1 MTVVLTIGT
10 TTAILSLGDAVLLRP
25 LPFPESD
32 RLVAID
38 TLQFPPGLHQ
48 LISTNLAAA
57 NNLGTSYPNFFDWQQ
72 QNKVQCFRR
81 SDDVWPHCCCS
92 VAAMNFLAH
101 VDAVIFRSAR
111 KWRGRPEDG
120 RDDLK
125 LSLRQTDSSQR
136 LTQSKRGLH
145 DSGLRTLPYVPGT
158 LADKPAFVLTSKS
171 TFSRTSNAP
180 RLSAKQPGAV
190 PTP

>member
-1 MTVVLTIGT
+1 MTVVLTLALTIGA

-81 SDDVWPHCCCS
+81 PDDLLPHCCCS

-101 VDAVIFRSAR
+101 EMPSSLDLLENGGGNPKMVAMISSYLFLKPTHLNDLHNR
-111 KWRGRPEDG
+111 KEAF
-120 RDDLK
+120 
-125 LSLRQTDSSQR
+125 T
-136 LTQSKRGLH
+136 TQ
-145 DSGLRTLPYVPGT
+145 DSGLCPMFPERWRINPH
-158 LADKPAFVLTSKS
+158 SC
-171 TFSRTSNAP
+171 
-180 RLSAKQPGAV
+180 
-190 PTP
+190 

>member
-1 MTVVLTIGT
+1 MLSTVMRDLTFAYLRCASVSSSPRIHCDRC
-10 TTAILSLGDAVLLRP
+10 ANHWDHHSDLELGRCRP
-25 LPFPESD
+25 LAATSIPGIRSVSSD
-32 RLVAID
+32 RYSSVL
-38 TLQFPPGLHQ
+38 PGLHQ

-92 VAAMNFLAH
+92 VAAMNFLAY

-125 LSLRQTDSSQR
+125 LSHRQTDSSQR
-136 LTQSKRGLH
+136 LIQSKRGLH
-145 DSGLRTLPYVPGT
+145 DSGPCPMFPERWRINPH
-158 LADKPAFVLTSKS
+158 SC
-171 TFSRTSNAP
+171 
-180 RLSAKQPGAV
+180 
-190 PTP
+190 

>member
-1 MTVVLTIGT
+1 MRDLTFAYLRCASVSSSPRIHCDRCANARAKHWGHHSD
-10 TTAILSLGDAVLLRP
+10 LQLGRLRP

-57 NNLGTSYPNFFDWQQ
+57 NNLRTSYPNFFDWQQ

-81 SDDVWPHCCCS
+81 PDDVWPHCCCS
-92 VAAMNFLAH
+92 VAAMNFFAH
-101 VDAVIFRSAR
+101 VDAVIFSSAR

-125 LSLRQTDSSQR
+125 LSLRQTDSSQ
-136 LTQSKRGLH
+136 LMQSKRGLH
-145 DSGLRTLPYVPGT
+145 DSGLCPMFPERRRINPY
-158 LADKPAFVLTSKS
+158 SC
-171 TFSRTSNAP
+171 
-180 RLSAKQPGAV
+180 
-190 PTP
+190 

>member
-1 MTVVLTIGT
+1 VTVVLTLALTIGA

-57 NNLGTSYPNFFDWQQ
+57 NNVGTSYPNFFDWQQ

-81 SDDVWPHCCCS
+81 PDDLLPHCCS

-111 KWRGRPEDG
+111 KWRGKPEDV
-120 RDDLK
+120 RDEVSSYLFDKPTHLNDLYNRK
-125 LSLRQTDSSQR
+125 EAFT
-136 LTQSKRGLH
+136 TQ
-145 DSGLRTLPYVPGT
+145 DSGLCPMFPERWRINPH
-158 LADKPAFVLTSKS
+158 SC
-171 TFSRTSNAP
+171 
-180 RLSAKQPGAV
+180 
-190 PTP
+190 